1 MLSKLILFVAL
12 GLVNIAFIAAWIR
25 AGKRRVVH
33 ERPAAMDLLIG
44 FVTDFF
50 DTLGIGAFAPT
61 TAIFKLRGKPADELI
76 PGTLNIGHNSTAFTS
91 TVIFVTS
98 VAVDPLLLALMVGS
112 AACGAWLGAGVVARL
127 PRRDIQWFMGA
138 ALLIA
143 ATVFAM
149 SNLGFL
155 PAGGTA
161 RGLSG
166 WHFGFAVAG
175 NFVFGALMSAGIG
188 LYAPCMIMLALLG
201 LHPLAAFPIMMGSCG
216 LVQPVASLRFF
227 ASGRFAW
234 GTALGLTF
242 GGVVGVIIAAFV
254 VKHLPLDVLRWLV
267 MIVALYASLM
277 MLRSALSR
285 PANQPAL

>member
-1 MLSKLILFVAL
+1 MLSKLILFAAL

-33 ERPAAMDLLIG
+33 ERPTAMDLLIG

-50 DTLGIGAFAPT
+50 DTLGIGAFAPS

-76 PGTLNIGHNSTAFTS
+76 PGTLNIGHDSTAFTS

-112 AACGAWLGAGVVARL
+112 AACGAWLGAGIVARL

-161 RGLSG
+161 RGLAG
-166 WHFGFAVAG
+166 WQFGFAVAG
-175 NFVFGALMSAGIG
+175 NFIFGALMSAGIG

-201 LHPLAAFPIMMGSCG
+201 LHPLAAFLQLHVTSAAEDACHAGRRFIRRRR
-216 LVQPVASLRFF
+216 LR
-227 ASGRFAW
+227 GQQR
-234 GTALGLTF
+234 L
-242 GGVVGVIIAAFV
+242 
-254 VKHLPLDVLRWLV
+254 
-267 MIVALYASLM
+267 
-277 MLRSALSR
+277 
-285 PANQPAL
+285 

>member
-1 MLSKLILFVAL
+1 MVSKLILFIAL
-12 GLVNIAFIAAWIR
+12 GLHGVICHF
-25 AGKRRVVH
+25 GCRR
-33 ERPAAMDLLIG
+33 
-44 FVTDFF
+44 
-50 DTLGIGAFAPT
+50 
-61 TAIFKLRGKPADELI
+61 
-76 PGTLNIGHNSTAFTS
+76 
-91 TVIFVTS
+91 
-98 VAVDPLLLALMVGS
+98 S
-112 AACGAWLGAGVVARL
+112 AATCADGRQRGLRSWLGAGVVARL

-161 RGLSG
+161 RGLAG
-166 WHFGFAVAG
+166 WYFGFAVAG

-254 VKHLPLDVLRWLV
+254 VKQLPLDVLR
-267 MIVALYASLM
+267 
-277 MLRSALSR
+277 
-285 PANQPAL
+285 